1 MSQSDYIK
9 YKKTSTVLK
18 ELKKFEPVLSNE
30 NYIHFKQYNAVNN
43 IINTETLLN
52 ELKPN
57 NMNIVFNMQIKT
69 TNCPSYSQC
78 NALIT
83 NRIPMKDIYFTPK
96 PMKKYVKQQAY
107 YKTACNCMLNS
118 VHTSENKCKCKLSH

>member
-1 MSQSDYIK
+1 MSQSDYIN

-30 NYIHFKQYNAVNN
+30 NYINFKQYNALNN

-57 NMNIVFNMQIKT
+57 NMNIVFDMQIKT
-69 TNCPSYSQC
+69 STCPNYSSC
-78 NALIT
+78 NPSIT
-83 NRIPMKDIYFTPK
+83 NRIPMKK
-96 PMKKYVKQQAY
+96 
-107 YKTACNCMLNS
+107 
-118 VHTSENKCKCKLSH
+118 